1 MINERYIS
9 DNVREPEPIILTL
22 DSRLARD
29 DIETEILDGHASSS
43 EPLDCPISIL
53 SAGWSRTRPPTIA
66 QSPTTTEAN
75 KLDNPPDSNETSQKS
90 AALDLS
96 IYKIIASSDENTA
109 VQEFTDHKNNTG
121 NECKLHR
128 SGRNVDPPQFYGKKL
143 FIDII
148 N

>member
-109 VQEFTDHKNNTG
+109 VQ
-121 NECKLHR
+121 
-128 SGRNVDPPQFYGKKL
+128 
-143 FIDII
+143 
-148 N
+148 